1 MEAIEIRVDGGMF
14 DDDLIAR
21 MAHRYTADW
30 SVRFTRE
37 GDTVCV
43 HMAPL
48 RSDVDAS
55 GLAERVSNDLLDER
69 LRRQVRA
76 ETHDIHTALLQA
88 ALRQAAPVEAAS
100 APL

>member
-1 MEAIEIRVDGGMF
+1 MEAIEIRVDGGIF
-14 DDDLIAR
+14 DDDVIAR

-30 SVRFTRE
+30 SVRFARE

-48 RSDVDAS
+48 RSDVDAY

-76 ETHDIHTALLQA
+76 ETQDIHVALLQA
-88 ALRQAAPVEAAS
+88 ALRQAVPVDSAS
-100 APL
+100 VPL